1 MYFHTWSFAVFFLIA
16 YVAYVLL
23 RPTRF
28 AMPCLLGASYI
39 FYAWGKPSAATA
51 VLYLILIFY
60 VSLFDYLAVLLMSLT
75 GRRKFFLV
83 LSLLNGITLLALF
96 KYGAFVSEAVNSL
109 LSLLGIPYH
118 LPAPD
123 LFVPVG
129 LSFYIFQSMTYT
141 IDCYRGRIPR
151 EKSFLRYAAFIAFFP
166 RLLAGPIERAA
177 RFLPQL
183 AKRPRI
189 SMNDVADGASLFIVG
204 LFKKLALADYL
215 ALYVNNV
222 YDAPHRFGS
231 PALALAAFLFSWQ
244 IYFDFSGYSDMARGL
259 ARMMGMRVMLN
270 FNNPYLATGLS
281 DFWRRWHISLSSWFR
296 DYLYIPLGGNRRGTT
311 RTYCNITAVM
321 LVSGLWHAGVFSGTA
336 LTFLVWALL
345 HAAAACATYNLEK
358 SAFYRRK
365 IPRLLK
371 QLFVFVFVTFAWI
384 FFRAATLGEAW
395 AIIAGIFTAG
405 FADPRCPLLGLIMIL
420 AVWLYQFAYESR
432 LRTFLELCPV
442 RIGTVVLMILY
453 LAVFAPSSPRP
464 FIYLQF

>member
-151 EKSFLRYAAFIAFFP
+151 EKSFLRYAAFVAFFP

-270 FNNPYLATGLS
+270 FNNPYLATGLPLHTA
-281 DFWRRWHISLSSWFR
+281 WRKPPGHDQNVLQYHRSYAGLGPVARGRFLGHGLDLPGLGSSARGRGLRNLQPREIGLLPPKNPQAAQAIVCLCLCHVRLDLLPRRDSWRGVGHHRRHI
-296 DYLYIPLGGNRRGTT
+296 
-311 RTYCNITAVM
+311 
-321 LVSGLWHAGVFSGTA
+321 
-336 LTFLVWALL
+336 
-345 HAAAACATYNLEK
+345 
-358 SAFYRRK
+358 YRRLRR
-365 IPRLLK
+365 PTLPPARSDYDSCRLAL
-371 QLFVFVFVTFAWI
+371 
-384 FFRAATLGEAW
+384 
-395 AIIAGIFTAG
+395 
-405 FADPRCPLLGLIMIL
+405 
-420 AVWLYQFAYESR
+420 
-432 LRTFLELCPV
+432 PV
-442 RIGTVVLMILY
+442 CL
-453 LAVFAPSSPRP
+453 
-464 FIYLQF
+464 